1 MSTLFRYL
9 AKEILVSSALLLLA
23 LLALFALFDLISE
36 LGDLGRGNYSLTR
49 VLAYVTLSQ
58 PSHVVVI
65 FPLAALLGTLLAIS
79 RLSSHSELTVMRAS
93 GLSLTRLA
101 GYAALIGLVFSGVI
115 FLFGEFVAP
124 MADEAA
130 KQVKNAATS
139 KIVAKRFRSGFW
151 VKDDHSFLNIQG
163 VTPESE
169 LTDVR
174 IYEFDDRHRLLAI
187 KLAKRAVYD
196 TAFSATNGGGNGANS
211 KGRWLLSD
219 VETTS
224 LTGDKA
230 RITRTATDYWSSAMK
245 PDLMAALRV
254 RPYEMSISNL
264 SSYIDHLRDNKQSST
279 QYEWAFWS
287 KLFQPAAVIVMML
300 LAIPF
305 AINSHRASGVGA
317 KLLLGVSIG
326 MAFYFLSQLTSHL
339 TVVYN
344 WPPLL
349 SAGAPA
355 ALFFLIA
362 IALLAWRERPVS
374 FFRVA

>member
-1 MSTLFRYL
+1 VSTLFRYL
-9 AKEILVSSALLLLA
+9 AREILAASALLLLA
-23 LLALFALFDLISE
+23 LLALFALFDLIGE
-36 LGDLGRGNYSLTR
+36 LGDLGRGTYSLTR

-101 GYAALIGLVFSGVI
+101 GYATLIGLLFSAVI

-124 MADEAA
+124 MTDEAA

-151 VKDDHSFLNIQG
+151 VKDDHSFLNIQA

-196 TAFSATNGGGNGANS
+196 TAFSATNGNGATA
-211 KGRWLLSD
+211 KGRWVLSD
-219 VETTS
+219 VETT
-224 LTGDKA
+224 LLADGKA
-230 RITRTATDYWSSAMK
+230 RITRAATDYWSSAMK

-254 RPYEMSISNL
+254 RPYEMSIANL
-264 SSYIDHLRDNKQSST
+264 SSYIDHLRDNKQNST

-305 AINSHRASGVGA
+305 AINSHRAGGVGA
-317 KLLLGVSIG
+317 KLLLGVSSG
-326 MAFYFLSQLTSHL
+326 LLFYFLSQLTSHL

-349 SAGAPA
+349 SASAPA
-355 ALFFLIA
+355 VLFFLIA

-374 FFRVA
+374 PF